1 MKTERGTQMY
11 IILTIILLPILV
23 LIECVKLNK

>member
-1 MKTERGTQMY
+1 MERGNQMY

>member
-1 MKTERGTQMY
+1 MERGTQMY